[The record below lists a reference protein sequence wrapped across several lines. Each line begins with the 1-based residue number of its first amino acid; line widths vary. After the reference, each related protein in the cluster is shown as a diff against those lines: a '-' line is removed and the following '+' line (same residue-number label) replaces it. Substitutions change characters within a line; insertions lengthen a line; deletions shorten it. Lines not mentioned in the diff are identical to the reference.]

1 MLFKKAAKWVLVASL
16 AFPVSTALPGP
27 ETARASADAN
37 GHWAKKEIA
46 NWQDLDL
53 SEGYPDGTFRPDASI
68 TRAEFVALVN
78 RVFRLKDKASV
89 DFSDVKAGD
98 WHYDEFAKA
107 RAAGVVSG
115 YEDGTL
121 RPNVPITRQE
131 AAVVLQGLFQAK
143 ASAQDTAVARFKD
156 AGTIPSWS
164 KAAIE
169 AVVSQ
174 GYMNGYPDG
183 SYMPDRPITRA
194 EAVVTLDRAKHISDK
209 LVRYDQA
216 GTYREAADGSV
227 IVSSPDV
234 KLENMTIAGDLVLTQ
249 GVGEG
254 NVSLKHVNV
263 KGTTLV
269 KGGGPNSVLIDDSS
283 LGTVVVDKKGGN
295 VRLVAG
301 GGTEMGEVRL
311 KSGGKLED
319 RTGKAAG
326 KAFGQVIV
334 DTPTPAG
341 SAIKLA
347 GQFGDVQVLA
357 AGVSVELEK
366 GSSTRVSTRI
376 VGAVTTIVVSEG
388 AVSELSIG
396 PNTKLELRGGTVDR
410 LTVEPGAG
418 RDAVRIDGTA
428 VVKRLTINTPV
439 AVSGSGT
446 IENAVVNVNGASL
459 DKAPKHLEL
468 GKDVTVVVAG
478 KNINSS
484 NIGTINGGGSG
495 GSGSSSSGSSSS
507 DSGSGSGDSSD
518 WTAPAKPGD
527 FRATAWIGAVEL
539 GWKANTET
547 DLKGYY
553 IYRDGVKIHTASV
566 TATTY
571 TVTGLT
577 YGKPYLFELSAF
589 DTSGNESAKA
599 SLSKQPLEPQA
610 NRAPVLAKAL
620 DDLTLTLAGGS
631 RTISVASTFTDLDGD
646 ALTYQASSSSEAVLR
661 ASVNGSELT
670 VAPISV
676 GSATVT
682 VSVYDNKGGTAQ
694 TSFLATVVPAPNG
707 DAEAAARDAE
717 ALTLGDTSAVT
728 ADLTLPPAG
737 LYGSAVTW
745 ATSDAAL
752 VSAAGK
758 VTRPAAG
765 MPDGQVVLTATVRKG
780 TAQQTKTFN
789 VTVKA
794 LSSGAMTDTEAV
806 SKAKEALAL
815 TYNGYG
821 SSLALPANGAE
832 GTTVV
837 WSLKDAGQTGLID
850 PGTGKVTRSG
860 LTKDVN
866 VVLIATILRGD
877 AQAAKEF
884 TLTIKMPQVKP
895 AVNSVTA
902 SDAIVTGTAEPGAAV
917 TVRTGPQTLGTAQAD
932 AVTGAFAVAI
942 APQPEGMVLEV
953 LSSQAVGAAY
963 VLVVEAGAMTDA
975 QAVAAAKNALTDAV
989 ILNGNPD
996 VNQVTTALKLPGTGL
1011 NGTSIAW
1018 TSDNEAVVTAGGTV
1032 KRPVM
1037 GENDAS
1043 VKLTAAISRGNATD
1057 TKTFQLLVKAQTKPL
1072 QIESL
1077 APVQAAVDKNA
1088 AYTLPAQ
1095 VTANMS
1101 DGTTQQVNV
1110 TWTQAAADTS
1120 VAGTFLFEGTVSGY
1134 AGKAA
1139 LTLTVRD
1146 VPAALTVSAAL
1157 ALATGSSATVEGYIV
1172 DADANPSFSGYG
1184 ILLADAPGTDK
1195 ANTIIV
1201 KFKKADRDG
1210 VFSRAQA
1217 AGKKIRIAG
1226 IITDNAYMT
1235 QKGFADTYTSLEFV
1249 DGGAPQ
1255 QAQLSYSVSALKE
1268 AATDDGSID
1277 NSAPLIVTL
1286 ANDTFTG
1293 AAGEEFVAAG
1303 KLQIGSLPAG
1313 LAVSAVRTSATQLT
1327 VQVNGKAS
1335 SHRAADSI
1343 SNLTFT
1349 FANTAFTGGDASK
1362 VNGAVKNNLV
1372 VTFIEIQS
1380 IDPIAAMAA
1389 RGAAYS
1395 LPAQVQA
1402 KMSDGSTKPVNV
1414 VWNPATADTSVIGT
1428 YLFEGIVSGY
1438 APKVQLMLT
1447 VSESDTTAPD
1457 AFAVNEPT
1465 SADDG
1470 VNGNGK
1476 SSVTITWTDSAS
1488 TDVDHYEIVA
1498 KTGSAPTVAD
1508 TVYGQTRIA
1517 RGVQTATFAWNA
1529 GENVYVG
1536 VVAVDG
1542 AGNKTLS
1549 LNGTKPNVTTAAD
1562 GGTGTVNLLANGGF
1576 ESVNG
1581 TLGSSDTFTNWTN
1594 KLAFNNAGTNV
1605 KKDTAVKVSG
1615 TGSLKW
1621 RTNQNTPNK
1630 LYLFA
1635 DAFPMNPQKQYRV
1648 TLQAKLSNDTGATHK
1663 FVVGFGSNSDIENY
1677 SAKTQYKDF
1686 SAEVQTEWTTLQW
1699 TFNGVQSTNQFFMYL
1714 ARPTGSGVS
1723 AQINIDDIV
1732 IEEL

>member
-16 AFPVSTALPGP
+16 AFPVSAGLSGP
-27 ETARASADAN
+27 ETARAAADAA
-37 GHWAKKEIA
+37 GHWAKTEIA

-89 DFSDVKAGD
+89 DFNDVKARD
-98 WHYDEFAKA
+98 WHYDEFTKA

-143 ASAQDTAVARFKD
+143 ASAQNSAVDKFKD

-216 GTYREAADGSV
+216 GTYREAVDGSV

-234 KLENMTIAGDLVLTQ
+234 KLENMTIAGDLVLAQ

-283 LGTVVVDKKGGN
+283 LGTVIVNKKGGN

-376 VGAVTTIVVSEG
+376 VGAVTTIVVNEG

-428 VVKRLTINTPV
+428 IVKRLMINAPV
-439 AVSGSGT
+439 AVNGSGS
-446 IENAVVNVNGASL
+446 IENAVVNVNGASF

-478 KNINSS
+478 KTINSS

-495 GSGSSSSGSSSS
+495 GSGSSGSGSSSSGS

-518 WTAPAKPGD
+518 RTAPAKPSD

-566 TATTY
+566 TSTTY

-589 DTSGNESAKA
+589 DTSGNESARA
-599 SLSKQPLEPQA
+599 SLSKQPLEPQG
-610 NRAPVLAKAL
+610 NRVPVLAKAL
-620 DDLTLTLAGGS
+620 DDFTLTLAGGS
-631 RTISVASTFTDLDGD
+631 RTISVASTFTDPDGD
-646 ALTYQASSSSEAVLR
+646 ALTYKASSSSEAVVS

-728 ADLTLPPAG
+728 ADLTLPSAG
-737 LYGSAVTW
+737 LHGSTVTW
-745 ATSDAAL
+745 ATSNAAL
-752 VSAAGK
+752 VSAVGK

-780 TAQQTKTFN
+780 AAQQTKTFN
-789 VTVKA
+789 MTVKA
-794 LSSGAMTDTEAV
+794 LSSDAMTDAEAV
-806 SKAKEALAL
+806 GKAKEALAL

-837 WSLKDAGQTGLID
+837 WSLKDAGQAGVID
-850 PGTGKVTRSG
+850 PGTGKVTRSE

-866 VVLIATILRGD
+866 VVLIATIRRGD

-884 TLTIKMPQVKP
+884 TLTVKMPQVKP
-895 AVNSVTA
+895 AVNAVTA
-902 SDAIVTGTAEPGAAV
+902 ADATVTGTVEPGAAV

-932 AVTGAFAVAI
+932 AVTGEFAVAI
-942 APQPEGMVLEV
+942 PPQPEGTVLEV
-953 LSSQAVGAAY
+953 LSSQAVGATY
-963 VLVVEAGAMTDA
+963 VLVMEAGAMTDA

-1018 TSDNEAVVTAGGTV
+1018 TSDNEAIVSASGAV
-1032 KRPVM
+1032 KRPLM

-1043 VKLTAAISRGNATD
+1043 VKLTATISRGNATD

-1072 QIESL
+1072 QIESI

-1110 TWTQAAADTS
+1110 TWTPAAADTS
-1120 VAGTFLFEGTVSGY
+1120 VPGTFLFEGAVSGY

-1172 DADANPSFSGYG
+1172 DADANPSFPGYG

-1226 IITDNAYMT
+1226 IITNNAYMS
-1235 QKGFADTYTSLEFV
+1235 QKGFADTYASLEFV

-1255 QAQLSYSVSALKE
+1255 QAQLSYSVSAFKE
-1268 AATDDGSID
+1268 AAADDGSID

-1293 AAGEEFVAAG
+1293 AAGEEFIAAG
-1303 KLQIGSLPAG
+1303 KLQIASLPAG
-1313 LAVSAVRTSATQLT
+1313 LAVSAVRTSASQLT
-1327 VQVNGKAS
+1327 VQVNGKVSA
-1335 SHRAADSI
+1335 HRAADSI
-1343 SNLTFT
+1343 NNLSFT

-1362 VNGAVKNNLV
+1362 VNGAVKNNLAIA
-1372 VTFIEIQS
+1372 FIEIQS
-1380 IDPIAAMAA
+1380 IDPIAAAAA

-1402 KMSDGSTKPVNV
+1402 KMSDGSTKLVNV
-1414 VWNPATADTSVIGT
+1414 VWNPAAADTSVSGT
-1428 YLFEGIVSGY
+1428 YLFEGTVSGY
-1438 APKVQLMLT
+1438 APKVQLTLT

-1488 TDVDHYEIVA
+1488 SDVDHYEIIA

-1508 TVYGQTRIA
+1508 TVYGQTPIA
-1517 RGVQTATFAWNA
+1517 RGVQTATFAWDA

-1549 LNGTKPNVTTAAD
+1549 MNGAKPNVTTAAD

-1605 KKDTAVKVSG
+1605 KKDTAIKVSG
-1615 TGSLKW
+1615 T
-1621 RTNQNTPNK
+1621 
-1630 LYLFA
+1630 
-1635 DAFPMNPQKQYRV
+1635 
-1648 TLQAKLSNDTGATHK
+1648 
-1663 FVVGFGSNSDIENY
+1663 
-1677 SAKTQYKDF
+1677 
-1686 SAEVQTEWTTLQW
+1686 
-1699 TFNGVQSTNQFFMYL
+1699 
-1714 ARPTGSGVS
+1714 
-1723 AQINIDDIV
+1723 
-1732 IEEL
+1732 

>member
-16 AFPVSTALPGP
+16 AFPVSAGMSGPG
-27 ETARASADAN
+27 TVRAAADAA
-37 GHWAKKEIA
+37 GHWAKNEIA
-46 NWQDLDL
+46 NWQELDL

-89 DFSDVKAGD
+89 DFSDVMAGD

-107 RAAGVVSG
+107 RSAGYVSG

-143 ASAQDTAVARFKD
+143 ASAQNSAVAKFKD

-269 KGGGPNSVLIDDSS
+269 KGGGPNSILIDDSS
-283 LGTVVVDKKGGN
+283 LGTVVVNKKGGN

-301 GGTEMGEVRL
+301 GGTEMSEVRL

-341 SAIKLA
+341 SVIKLA

-366 GSSTRVSTRI
+366 GSSTRVSSRI
-376 VGAVTTIVVSEG
+376 VGAVTTIVVNEG

-396 PNTKLELRGGTVDR
+396 PNTRLELRGGTVER

-418 RDAVRIDGTA
+418 RDAVRIDGPA
-428 VVKRLTINTPV
+428 VVRRLTINAPV
-439 AVSGSGT
+439 ALSGSGT
-446 IENAVVNVNGASL
+446 IENAVVKVNGASL

-468 GKDVTVVVAG
+468 GKDVTVVIAG
-478 KNINSS
+478 KTINSS
-484 NIGTINGGGSG
+484 NIGTINGGGNGGSG
-495 GSGSSSSGSSSS
+495 SSGSGSSSSGSGS

-518 WTAPAKPGD
+518 RTAPGKPSD
-527 FRATAWIGAVEL
+527 FRATAFLGAVEL

-571 TVTGLT
+571 TVTELT

-589 DTSGNESAKA
+589 DTSGNESSKA

-631 RTISVASTFTDLDGD
+631 RTISVASTFTDPDGD
-646 ALTYQASSSSEAVLR
+646 ALTYQASSSSEAIVH
-661 ASVNGSELT
+661 AFVNGSELM

-728 ADLTLPPAG
+728 SDLTLPSVGPH
-737 LYGSAVTW
+737 GSTVTW
-745 ATSDAAL
+745 ATSNAAL

-765 MPDGQVVLTATVRKG
+765 MPDGQAVLTATVRKG
-780 TAQQTKTFN
+780 
-789 VTVKA
+789 
-794 LSSGAMTDTEAV
+794 
-806 SKAKEALAL
+806 
-815 TYNGYG
+815 
-821 SSLALPANGAE
+821 
-832 GTTVV
+832 
-837 WSLKDAGQTGLID
+837 
-850 PGTGKVTRSG
+850 
-860 LTKDVN
+860 
-866 VVLIATILRGD
+866 
-877 AQAAKEF
+877 
-884 TLTIKMPQVKP
+884 
-895 AVNSVTA
+895 
-902 SDAIVTGTAEPGAAV
+902 AAV
-917 TVRTGPQTLGTAQAD
+917 TVKTGPQTLGTAQAD
-932 AVTGAFAVAI
+932 GVTGEFAVAI
-942 APQPEGMVLEV
+942 APQPEGTVLEV
-953 LSSQAVGAAY
+953 SCSQAVGAAY
-963 VLVVEAGAMTDA
+963 VLVLEAGAMTDA
-975 QAVAAAKNALTDAV
+975 QAVASAQNALTDAV

-1018 TSDNEAVVTAGGTV
+1018 SSDNEAVVSPGGAV
-1032 KRPVM
+1032 KRPAM

-1043 VKLTAAISRGNATD
+1043 VKLTATISRGTAAA

-1088 AYTLPAQ
+1088 TYTLPAQ

-1110 TWTQAAADTS
+1110 SWNPAAADTS

-1157 ALATGSSATVEGYIV
+1157 ALATGTSATVEGYIV
-1172 DADANPSFSGYG
+1172 DADANPSFPGYG

-1217 AGKKIRIAG
+1217 AGKKVRIAG
-1226 IITDNAYMT
+1226 IITNNAYMS
-1235 QKGFADTYTSLEFV
+1235 QKGFADTYASLEFV
-1249 DGGAPQ
+1249 EGGTPQ
-1255 QAQLSYSVSALKE
+1255 QAQLSYSVSAFKE
-1268 AATDDGSID
+1268 AAADDGSID
-1277 NSAPLIVTL
+1277 NRTPLIVTL

-1293 AAGEEFVAAG
+1293 AAGEEFVSAG

-1327 VQVNGKAS
+1327 VQVNGQATA
-1335 SHRAADSI
+1335 HRAADSMN
-1343 SNLTFT
+1343 NLAFT
-1349 FANTAFTGGDASK
+1349 FANAAFTGGDASK
-1362 VNGAVKNNLV
+1362 VNGAAKNNLA

-1380 IDPIAAMAA
+1380 IDPIAAAAA

-1402 KMSDGSTKPVNV
+1402 KMSDGSTKLVNV
-1414 VWNPATADTSVIGT
+1414 EWNPAAVDTSVSGT
-1428 YLFEGIVSGY
+1428 YHFEGAVAGY
-1438 APKVQLMLT
+1438 ATKVQLTLT

-1457 AFAVNEPT
+1457 VFAVNEPT

-1476 SSVTITWTDSAS
+1476 SNVIVTWTDSAS
-1488 TDVDHYEIVA
+1488 LDVDHYEIVA

-1529 GENVYVG
+1529 GENVYGG

-1549 LNGTKPNVTTAAD
+1549 ANAAKPNVTTAAD

-1594 KLAFNNAGTNV
+1594 KLAFNNAGTNA

-1621 RTNQNTPNK
+1621 RTNQNTQNK

-1635 DAFPMNPQKQYRV
+1635 DAFPINPQKQYRV
-1648 TLQAKLSNDTGATHK
+1648 TLQAKLSNDAGATHR
-1663 FVVGFGSNSDIENY
+1663 FVVGFGSKSDTENY

-1686 SAEVQTEWTTLQW
+1686 TAEVKTEWTTLQW
-1699 TFNGVQSTNQFFMYL
+1699 TFNGLQSTNQFFMYL
-1714 ARPTGSGVS
+1714 SRPTGSGVS

>member
-16 AFPVSTALPGP
+16 AFPVSAGMSGP
-27 ETARASADAN
+27 ETARAAADAA
-37 GHWAKKEIA
+37 GHWAKNEIA

-89 DFSDVKAGD
+89 DFSDVMAGD

-107 RAAGVVSG
+107 RSAGYVSG

-143 ASAQDTAVARFKD
+143 ASAQNSAVAKFKD

-234 KLENMTIAGDLVLTQ
+234 RLENMTIAGDLVLTQ

-269 KGGGPNSVLIDDSS
+269 KGGGPNSILIDDSS
-283 LGTVVVDKKGGN
+283 LGTVVVNKKGGN

-347 GQFGDVQVLA
+347 GQFGDIQVLA

-366 GSSTRVSTRI
+366 GSSTRVSSRI
-376 VGAVTTIVVSEG
+376 VGAVTTIVVNEG

-396 PNTKLELRGGTVDR
+396 PNTRLELRGGTVDR

-418 RDAVRIDGTA
+418 RDAVRIDGPA
-428 VVKRLTINTPV
+428 VIKRLTINAPV
-439 AVSGSGT
+439 ALSGSGT
-446 IENAVVNVNGASL
+446 IENAVINVNGASL

-468 GKDVTVVVAG
+468 GKDVTVIVAG

-484 NIGTINGGGSG
+484 NIGTINGGGNG
-495 GSGSSSSGSSSS
+495 GSGSSGSGSSS
-507 DSGSGSGDSSD
+507 SGSGSGDSSD
-518 WTAPAKPGD
+518 RTAPAKPSN
-527 FRATAWIGAVEL
+527 FRATAWISAVEL

-571 TVTGLT
+571 TVTELT

-589 DTSGNESAKA
+589 DTSGNESSKA

-631 RTISVASTFTDLDGD
+631 RTISVASTFTDPDGD
-646 ALTYQASSSSEAVLR
+646 ALTYQASSSSEAIVH
-661 ASVNGSELT
+661 AFVNGSELM

-728 ADLTLPPAG
+728 SDLTLPSVGPH
-737 LYGSAVTW
+737 GSTVTW
-745 ATSDAAL
+745 ATSNAAL

-765 MPDGQVVLTATVRKG
+765 MPDGQAMLTATVRKG
-780 TAQQTKTFN
+780 AAVQTKTFN

-794 LSSGAMTDTEAV
+794 LSSGTMTDAEAV
-806 SKAKEALAL
+806 NKAKEALAL
-815 TYNGYG
+815 TYNGY
-821 SSLALPANGAE
+821 SASLALPANGVE
-832 GTTVV
+832 GTTIV
-837 WSLKDAGQTGLID
+837 WSLKDAGQAGVID

-860 LTKDVN
+860 LAKDVN
-866 VVLIATILRGD
+866 VVLIATIRRGG

-884 TLTIKMPQVKP
+884 TLTVKMPQVKP
-895 AVNSVTA
+895 AVNAVTA
-902 SDAIVTGTAEPGAAV
+902 SDAIVTGTVEPGAAV
-917 TVRTGPQTLGTAQAD
+917 TVKTGPQTLGTAQAD
-932 AVTGAFAVAI
+932 GVTGEFAVSI
-942 APQPEGMVLEV
+942 PPQPEGTVLEV
-953 LSSQAVGAAY
+953 SSSQAVGAAY
-963 VLVVEAGAMTDA
+963 VLVLEAGAMTDA
-975 QAVAAAKNALTDAV
+975 QAVASAQNALTDTV

-1018 TSDNEAVVTAGGTV
+1018 TSDNETVVSPSGAV
-1032 KRPVM
+1032 KRPAM

-1043 VKLTAAISRGNATD
+1043 VKLTATISRGTAAA

-1072 QIESL
+1072 QIESI

-1088 AYTLPAQ
+1088 TYMLPAQ

-1110 TWTQAAADTS
+1110 SWNPAAADTS
-1120 VAGTFLFEGTVSGY
+1120 VAGTFLFEGTVSSY

-1157 ALATGSSATVEGYIV
+1157 ALATGTSATVEGYIV
-1172 DADANPSFSGYG
+1172 DADANPSFPGYG

-1217 AGKKIRIAG
+1217 AGKKVRIAG
-1226 IITDNAYMT
+1226 IITNNAYMS
-1235 QKGFADTYTSLEFV
+1235 QKGFADTYASLEFV
-1249 DGGAPQ
+1249 EGGTPQ
-1255 QAQLSYSVSALKE
+1255 QAQLSYSVSAFKE
-1268 AATDDGSID
+1268 ATADDGSID
-1277 NSAPLIVTL
+1277 NRTPLIVTL

-1303 KLQIGSLPAG
+1303 KLLIGSLPAG

-1335 SHRAADSI
+1335 GHRTADSFN
-1343 SNLTFT
+1343 NLTFT
-1349 FANTAFTGGDASK
+1349 FANAAFTGGDASK
-1362 VNGAVKNNLV
+1362 VNGAVKNNLAIA
-1372 VTFIEIQS
+1372 FIGIQS
-1380 IDPIAAMAA
+1380 IDPIAAAAA
-1389 RGAAYS
+1389 RGAGYS

-1402 KMSDGSTKPVNV
+1402 KMSDGSTKLVNV
-1414 VWNPATADTSVIGT
+1414 EWNPAAVDTSVSGT
-1428 YLFEGIVSGY
+1428 YHFEGAVAGY
-1438 APKVQLMLT
+1438 ATKVQLTLT

-1457 AFAVNEPT
+1457 VFAVNEPT

-1476 SSVTITWTDSAS
+1476 SNVIVTWTDSAS
-1488 TDVDHYEIVA
+1488 LDVDHYEIVA

-1517 RGVQTATFAWNA
+1517 RGVQTATFAWNV

-1549 LNGTKPNVTTAAD
+1549 ANAAKPNVTTAAD

-1594 KLAFNNAGTNV
+1594 KLAFNNAGTNA

-1621 RTNQNTPNK
+1621 RTNQNTQNK

-1635 DAFPMNPQKQYRV
+1635 DAFPINPQKQYRV
-1648 TLQAKLSNDTGATHK
+1648 TLQAKLSNDAGATHR
-1663 FVVGFGSNSDIENY
+1663 FVVGFGSKSDTENY

-1686 SAEVQTEWTTLQW
+1686 MAEIKTEWTTLQW
-1699 TFNGVQSTNQFFMYL
+1699 TFNGLQSTNQFFMYL
-1714 ARPTGSGVS
+1714 SRPTGSGVS